1 MTKVL
6 TSTSKFSQLQKI
18 RVGVVC
24 GGTSAERNISIR
36 SGRGVLKALVESG
49 IQAERLDPAT
59 KTFWKKTENFDI
71 LFLVLHGNGGEDGS
85 IQAIL
90 ERRGIPFTGSGSKAC
105 RKSFNKL
112 VTKRYLRK
120 WGIPTPTYT
129 VLSQKHWKKRATL
142 FPTPYFVKPLDGG
155 SSQGVFPVEDF
166 KKSAET
172 IRKSLA
178 RHQRLLIEKRIY
190 GRELTCGILAGRALP
205 VVEVRPRRSFYD
217 YKAKYTRGMTEYLV
231 PAPILHR
238 VASKVMKLTEKVC
251 GAMELKDF
259 ARVDFMLD
267 EQNKPYVLE
276 VNSIPG
282 MTELSLLPKAARAAG
297 ISYHEVCL
305 TILAK
310 SLKRFRGR

>member
-1 MTKVL
+1 MTKTKAL
-6 TSTSKFSQLQKI
+6 TSKFSRLQKI
-18 RVGVVC
+18 KVGVVC
-24 GGTSAERNISIR
+24 GGTSAERKISIR
-36 SGRGVLKALVESG
+36 SGCGVLKALVGAG
-49 IQAERLDPAT
+49 IQAERLDPAA
-59 KTFWKKTENFDI
+59 KTFWKKIKNFDI
-71 LFLVLHGNGGEDGS
+71 LFLVLHGNGGEDGA

-112 VTKRYLRK
+112 VTKKYLEK
-120 WGIPTPTYT
+120 WGIPTPSYA
-129 VLSQKHWKKRATL
+129 VLSQKEWKKRAAL
-142 FPTPYFVKPLDGG
+142 FPAPYFVKPLDGG

-172 IRKSLA
+172 ICNSLA
-178 RHQRLLIEKRIY
+178 RHQRLLIEKRIF
-190 GRELTCGILAGRALP
+190 GRELTCGILANRALP
-205 VVEVRPRRSFYD
+205 VIEVRPRRSFYD

-231 PAPILHR
+231 PAPIPHR
-238 VASKVMKLTEKVC
+238 VASKVMRLSEKVYR
-251 GAMELKDF
+251 AMGLEDF

-282 MTELSLLPKAARAAG
+282 MTELSLLPKAAQAAG
-297 ISYHEVCL
+297 IGYDEVCL

-310 SLKRFRGR
+310 SLKRFQGR